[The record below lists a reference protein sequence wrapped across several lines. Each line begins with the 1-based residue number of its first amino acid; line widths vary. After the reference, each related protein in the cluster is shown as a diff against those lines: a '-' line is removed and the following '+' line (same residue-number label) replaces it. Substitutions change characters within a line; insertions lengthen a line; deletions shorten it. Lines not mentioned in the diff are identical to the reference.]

1 MFNQKAWYEIMFGL
15 MKKIFIGLLTI
26 GGSWACNSIKYAF
39 LDNQSCQTRPT
50 LGDINSNESVYYHLL
65 PVLISVVEVVILLM
79 IIMLEYVF
87 QIK

>member
-1 MFNQKAWYEIMFGL
+1 
-15 MKKIFIGLLTI
+15 MKKMFIGLLTI
-26 GGSWACNSIKYAF
+26 GGSWVCNSIKYAF
-39 LDNQSCQTRPT
+39 LDNQTCQTRPK
-50 LGDINSNESVYYHLL
+50 LGDINSNESVYYPLL